1 MEKKDVE
8 TGIEASVEKRMAV
21 CSPMYIKIVK
31 ISKKKQVAMTKHVR
45 KDAERN
51 VDMTEKESV
60 LEVTNASTSIRNK
73 SK

>member
-1 MEKKDVE
+1 
-8 TGIEASVEKRMAV
+8 MAV

-31 ISKKKQVAMTKHVR
+31 IFKKKQVAMTEHVR
-45 KDAERN
+45 KDTERN

>member
-1 MEKKDVE
+1 
-8 TGIEASVEKRMAV
+8 
-21 CSPMYIKIVK
+21 MYIKIVK